1 MVKSYRSVYKS
12 MRKQPYY
19 SIFFKMTYLNI
30 YILIF
35 MVVIISFKACQRIL
49 RPMLALMLIFGYFDI
64 SIDILYINGLL

>member
-1 MVKSYRSVYKS
+1 MASRGQQVVKSYRSVYKS

-35 MVVIISFKACQRIL
+35 MVVIISFKACQQ
-49 RPMLALMLIFGYFDI
+49 GY
-64 SIDILYINGLL
+64 